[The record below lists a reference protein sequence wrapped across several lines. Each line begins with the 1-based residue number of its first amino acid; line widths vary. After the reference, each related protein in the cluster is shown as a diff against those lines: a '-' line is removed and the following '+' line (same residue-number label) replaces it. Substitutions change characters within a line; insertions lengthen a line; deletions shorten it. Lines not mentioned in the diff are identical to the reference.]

1 MNIVERITLVIKE
14 IGKDIKALKGR
25 VLALENKPASTG
37 GVDESQVQSAVESKV
52 TESINTLKGEL
63 ATLVTPTIT
72 AEINKVVDGAPD
84 AFNTLK
90 EISDYIEQDKTGAS
104 AMATSINNRLRFD
117 EQQPLTEAQ
126 QTNVLNSLGL
136 TDTDFVSAYNTAAN
150 G

>member
-1 MNIVERITLVIKE
+1 MTLVERITAVVKA
-14 IGKDIKALKGR
+14 IGADIKALKGR

-84 AFNTLK
+84 TFNTLK
-90 EISDYIEQDKTGAS
+90 EIAEYIEQDKTGAS
-104 AMATSINNRLRFD
+104 AMTTSINNRLRFD
-117 EQQPLTEAQ
+117 EQQSLTEAQ

-136 TDTDFVSAYNTAAN
+136 TDTDLVAAYNTAVN